1 MQYRV
6 QHWHPDAM
14 LYVVDARQALHF
26 KNLFAAARRAGFD
39 KVASRALS
47 VRLRARGGSPADQDA
62 RRRGSRAG
70 STAWMKPSNGP
81 GPAYENSRKERL
93 ERGEELPELS
103 AEERDR
109 IAQVVGIG
117 AVKYADLSQ
126 NRTSDYVFSWD
137 KMLAMDGNTA
147 TYMQYAYARVRS
159 IFRKG
164 NEIRDDFTVE
174 SARCPFW
181 KIPASAGW
189 HSSSCGLPDVLLAAA
204 ADFKPNVITGYLWD
218 LAKAYSGFFQNCPV
232 LKAATPELRRSRLLM
247 SDLAART
254 IKLCLELLGI
264 GTIEQM

>member
-1 MQYRV
+1 VQYRV
-6 QHWHPDAM
+6 QQWHPNAV

-26 KNLFAAARRAGFD
+26 KNLFAAALRAGFD
-39 KVASRALS
+39 KVALEHVSFGS
-47 VRLRARGGSPADQDA
+47 VLGPDRRPIKTREGGAVELEQLLNEAVERARASYLS
-62 RRRGSRAG
+62 SR
-70 STAWMKPSNGP
+70 N
-81 GPAYENSRKERL
+81 ERL
-93 ERGEELPELS
+93 ERAEELPELS
-103 AEERDR
+103 AAEQDL

-126 NRTSDYVFSWD
+126 NRTTDYVFSWD

-164 NEIRDDFTVE
+164 NENPDDFAVNPPLPILE
-174 SARCPFW
+174 DPSERRLALEMLR
-181 KIPASAGW
+181 
-189 HSSSCGLPDVLLAAA
+189 LPDVLLAAA
-204 ADFKPNVITGYLWD
+204 ADYKPNLITNYLWD
-218 LAKAYSGFFQNCPV
+218 LAKAYSGFFQNCSV

-247 SDLAART
+247 SSLAART